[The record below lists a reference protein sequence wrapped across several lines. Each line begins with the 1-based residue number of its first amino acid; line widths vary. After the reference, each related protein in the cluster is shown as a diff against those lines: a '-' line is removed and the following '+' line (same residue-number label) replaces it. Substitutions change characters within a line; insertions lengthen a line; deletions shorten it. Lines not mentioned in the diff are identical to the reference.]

1 MKQLNTFLKD
11 YNVSRETL
19 DKLDHYRALLLKW
32 QKAINLVAPNT
43 LKEAEIR
50 HFLDSAQLLPFFP
63 EEDSFVSVDMG
74 SGGGF
79 PALVLAILRP
89 NGVFHVV
96 ESDQR
101 KCIFMETVSRETS
114 TNLVV
119 HKKRIE
125 QTDIENVDFVTAR
138 ALASLDSL
146 FEYAYSFNPKTLIF
160 LKGEMYQQEIDDA
173 LEKWSFEY
181 ELTPSI
187 SLKTAKII
195 KVTNLI

>member
-1 MKQLNTFLKD
+1 
-11 YNVSRETL
+11 
-19 DKLDHYRALLLKW
+19 
-32 QKAINLVAPNT
+32 
-43 LKEAEIR
+43 
-50 HFLDSAQLLPFFP
+50 
-63 EEDSFVSVDMG
+63 
-74 SGGGF
+74 
-79 PALVLAILRP
+79 
-89 NGVFHVV
+89 
-96 ESDQR
+96 
-101 KCIFMETVSRETS
+101 METVSRETS

-125 QTDIENVDFVTAR
+125 QADIENVDFVTAR

-195 KVTNLI
+195 KVTNLIEK